1 MGVIADTMAVDTM
14 VDTADTTVIVTT
26 ASVPLMLSPRP
37 SPKLRPPLSLN
48 PRLRLTPM
56 LGATTV
62 IPVTMVD
69 TTVIPDTD
77 TDTVIIITASVPL
90 NPNLITDTD
99 TADTTAVDTDTDT
112 VVTDMAVTD
121 TMVNFAQTDQVTR
134 ISNPKIRPE
143 QKKLSHCKIPF
154 FFSPL

>member
-1 MGVIADTMAVDTM
+1 M
-14 VDTADTTVIVTT
+14 
-26 ASVPLMLSPRP
+26 LM
-37 SPKLRPPLSLN
+37 
-48 PRLRLTPM
+48 PM

-62 IPVTMVD
+62 IPGTMVD
-69 TTVIPDTD
+69 TTVIP
-77 TDTVIIITASVPL
+77 AM
-90 NPNLITDTD
+90 
-99 TADTTAVDTDTDT
+99 DTDTDT

>member
-1 MGVIADTMAVDTM
+1 MG
-14 VDTADTTVIVTT
+14 
-26 ASVPLMLSPRP
+26 
-37 SPKLRPPLSLN
+37 
-48 PRLRLTPM
+48 LRLMPM

-62 IPVTMVD
+62 IPVTIVD
-69 TTVIPDTD
+69 T
-77 TDTVIIITASVPL
+77 TVIIITASVPL
-90 NPNLITDTD
+90 NPNLTTDTD

>member
-1 MGVIADTMAVDTM
+1 MGDTM
-14 VDTADTTVIVTT
+14 VDTADTTVTVTT

-37 SPKLRPPLSLN
+37 SPRLRPPLSLN
-48 PRLRLTPM
+48 PRLRLMPM
-56 LGATTV
+56 LGAT
-62 IPVTMVD
+62 
-69 TTVIPDTD
+69 
-77 TDTVIIITASVPL
+77 
-90 NPNLITDTD
+90 TDTD